1 MSHEHSAACAGGCG
15 IDVHTHVVPE
25 HFPAYV
31 GKGADIPWP
40 SMQHTGC
47 GHAHVLISGK
57 RYRTVER
64 ASWDS
69 AARVADLDRMRLAR
83 QVLSPMPEL
92 LSYWLPAP
100 DAQSLLR
107 YLNDSIASMVRTE
120 PARFLGLGAVP
131 LQDVDLAI
139 RELEYVV
146 KDLRLQG
153 VEIATHVNGV
163 SIGHAAFNPFFQAAA
178 AMGACVFVHGLRPAG
193 ADRLIGPE
201 ALAQVVAFPGDVAL
215 AGASLVT
222 GGMLER
228 HPALRLALSHGGG
241 AFPTVLHRLAH
252 GWRHIPAVRDSIA
265 VDPLVTARR
274 LYCDTLTYDADTLHL
289 AMKVFGSDRVMIG
302 TDYPFAICDRD
313 PLASLAALELTD
325 DLWMNL
331 ARRNAEA
338 FLGLA

>member
-1 MSHEHSAACAGGCG
+1 MSHVHSPACADHCG

-25 HFPAYV
+25 QFPAYV
-31 GKGADIPWP
+31 GSNASIPWP

-57 RYRTVER
+57 RYRTVES
-64 ASWDS
+64 ACWDT
-69 AARVADLDRMRLAR
+69 AARVADLDRMRLRR

-92 LSYWLPAP
+92 LSYWLPAE
-100 DAQSLLR
+100 DAQNLLR
-107 YLNDSIASMVRTE
+107 YLNDSIAEMVAAE

-131 LQDVDLAI
+131 LQEVPAAI

-146 KDLRLQG
+146 KDLGLQG

-163 SIGHAAFNPFFQAAA
+163 SIGHASFDPFFEAAA

-193 ADRLIGPE
+193 SDRLIGPE
-201 ALAQVVAFPGDVAL
+201 SLAQVVAFPGDVAL
-215 AGASLVT
+215 AGASLLT

-252 GWRHIPAVRDSIA
+252 GWRNIPAVRDAMPI
-265 VDPLVTARR
+265 DPMLTAKR
-274 LYCDTLTYDADTLHL
+274 LYCDSLTYDADTLRL
-289 AMKVFGSDRVMIG
+289 AMKAFGSNRVMIG

-313 PLASLAALELTD
+313 PLASLEALQLSTSEWQDLTQ
-325 DLWMNL
+325 
-331 ARRNAEA
+331 RNAEA
-338 FLGLA
+338 FLGLV